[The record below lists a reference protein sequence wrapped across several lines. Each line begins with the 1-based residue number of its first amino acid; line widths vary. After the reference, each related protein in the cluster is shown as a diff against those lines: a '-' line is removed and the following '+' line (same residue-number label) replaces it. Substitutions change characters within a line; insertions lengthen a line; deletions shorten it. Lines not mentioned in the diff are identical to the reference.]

1 VSEPGPRRY
10 PRVLSRRARA
20 ELGALQAE
28 LQQLSVQRAAALRM
42 LVASRHA
49 ATTLAQREF
58 WLEFA
63 WADQEYRIAVLRMAQ
78 FCAQHRDGTPRTAGR
93 VAAVQT

>member
-1 VSEPGPRRY
+1 VSESGPRRY

-20 ELGALQAE
+20 ELGLLQGELHTLGARRAE
-28 LQQLSVQRAAALRM
+28 ALRM

-78 FCAQHRDGTPRTAGR
+78 FCAQHRDGSPHSAGR
-93 VAAVQT
+93 AAAT